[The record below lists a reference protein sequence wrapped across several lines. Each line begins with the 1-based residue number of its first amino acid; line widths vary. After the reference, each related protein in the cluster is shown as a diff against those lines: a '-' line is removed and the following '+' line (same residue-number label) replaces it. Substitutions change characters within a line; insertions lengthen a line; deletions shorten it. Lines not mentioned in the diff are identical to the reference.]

1 MPESKAKEYIKEL
14 KKRAKESHIYKE
26 YQLTG
31 VNIAE
36 ILSDEKHKALY
47 IKLAK
52 QKDNDMLLRLAKNIN
67 EKKGIKNKGAYFM
80 YCLLKENEKS
90 NTNNRQ

>member
-1 MPESKAKEYIKEL
+1 MPESKTEKYIKEL
-14 KKRAKESHIYKE
+14 KDRAKKSHVYKE

-31 VNIAE
+31 INIAE

-80 YCLLKENEKS
+80 YCLLKQNEKP
-90 NTNNRQ
+90 NTDDR

>member
-67 EKKGIKNKGAYFM
+67 EKKGIKNKCSYFM
-80 YCLLKENEKS
+80 YRNIK
-90 NTNNRQ
+90 

>member
-1 MPESKAKEYIKEL
+1 VPESKTEKYIKEL
-14 KKRAKESHIYKE
+14 KDRAKKSHVYKE

-31 VNIAE
+31 INIAE

-80 YCLLKENEKS
+80 YCLLKQNEKP
-90 NTNNRQ
+90 NTDNR

>member
-1 MPESKAKEYIKEL
+1 VPESKTEKYIKEL
-14 KKRAKESHIYKE
+14 KDRAKKSHVYKK

-31 VNIAE
+31 INIAE

-52 QKDNDMLLRLAKNIN
+52 QKDNDMLLQLAKNIN

-80 YCLLKENEKS
+80 YCLLKQNEKS
-90 NTNNRQ
+90 NTNNR

>member
-1 MPESKAKEYIKEL
+1 VPESKTEKYIKEL
-14 KKRAKESHIYKE
+14 KDRAKKSHVYKE

-31 VNIAE
+31 INIAE

-80 YCLLKENEKS
+80 YCLLKQNEKP
-90 NTNNRQ
+90 NTDDR

>member
-1 MPESKAKEYIKEL
+1 MPESKTEKYIKEL
-14 KKRAKESHIYKE
+14 KDRAKKSHVYKE

-31 VNIAE
+31 INIAE

-80 YCLLKENEKS
+80 YCLLKQNEKP
-90 NTNNRQ
+90 NTDNR